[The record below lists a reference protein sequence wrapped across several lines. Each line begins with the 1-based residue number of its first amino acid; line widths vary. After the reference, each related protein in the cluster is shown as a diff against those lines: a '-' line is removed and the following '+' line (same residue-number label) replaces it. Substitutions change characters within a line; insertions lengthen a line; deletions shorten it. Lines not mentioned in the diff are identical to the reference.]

1 MHVFKCK
8 ICEDPYLGTARPSNC
23 PYCGAPNKFII
34 LAENWVDRE
43 LPALTEASRMNLEK
57 TLRMELE
64 NTRFYRCALEAT
76 EDLQE
81 QAMFFALSR
90 VEVGHAESASRLLGR
105 PPEDFRGNAPEYAA
119 DDANVSSA
127 ILPQDHLKEA
137 LRREREAVEF
147 YTSAAD
153 SAEEELVREFFEAL
167 IDVENDHISLSNL
180 SLGVV

>member
-8 ICEDPYLGTARPSNC
+8 ICEDPYLGTASPSNC
-23 PYCGAPNKFII
+23 PFCGAPKRFII

-43 LPALTEASRMNLEK
+43 LPALTDASRMNLEK
-57 TLRMELE
+57 TLRMEME
-64 NTRFYRCALEAT
+64 NARFYQCALGAT
-76 EDLQE
+76 EDPQE

-90 VEVGHAESASRLLGR
+90 VEVGHADSACRLLGR
-105 PPEDFRGNAPEYAA
+105 SAEDVEEDAPEDAA
-119 DDANVSSA
+119 DYANAYSA
-127 ILPQDHLKEA
+127 ISPQDHLKEA

-153 SAEEELVREFFEAL
+153 LAEEELVKEFFEAL